1 MPEMILYKDHPAMF
15 RNRPVLFL
23 VCCALI
29 PFGIGIVVL
38 LAWWLRCLATSL
50 VITESRVTLRKGL
63 LSKSTNDVLI
73 TDIRNVQVRQSF
85 LQRIFGVGSV
95 AVSTSGQSD
104 MEIDV
109 PGMPAPERIKE
120 ILNDR
125 RTGVRRMY
133 PGRKTPPQVFRR
145 RAPPRSGQ
153 SHRQVVQILGDDAVA
168 G

>member
-38 LAWWLRCLATSL
+38 LAWWIRCLATSL

-63 LSKSTNDVLI
+63 LSKATNDVLI
-73 TDIRNVQVRQSF
+73 TDIRNVKVSQSF
-85 LQRIFGVGSV
+85 LQRIFGVGAV

-104 MEIDV
+104 MEIEV
-109 PGMPAPERIKE
+109 HGVPAPDRIKS
-120 ILNDR
+120 IINDR
-125 RTGVRRMY
+125 RTARR
-133 PGRKTPPQVFRR
+133 V
-145 RAPPRSGQ
+145 
-153 SHRQVVQILGDDAVA
+153 
-168 G
+168 

>member
-38 LAWWLRCLATSL
+38 LAWWIRCLATSL

-63 LSKSTNDVLI
+63 LSKATNDVLI
-73 TDIRNVQVRQSF
+73 ADIRNVKVSQSF
-85 LQRIFGVGSV
+85 LQRIFGVGAV

-104 MEIDV
+104 MEIEV
-109 PGMPAPERIKE
+109 HGVPAPDRIKS
-120 ILNDR
+120 IINDR
-125 RTGVRRMY
+125 RTARR
-133 PGRKTPPQVFRR
+133 V
-145 RAPPRSGQ
+145 
-153 SHRQVVQILGDDAVA
+153 
-168 G
+168 